1 MDTSKVVFNIKKN
14 NIFCD
19 NFLFKNSFIKDFLL
33 IKNDNDLKK
42 KTQVT
47 NNDERR

>member
-1 MDTSKVVFNIKKN
+1 METNKVVFNIKKN
-14 NIFCD
+14 DIFCD

-42 KTQVT
+42 KTYIT
-47 NNDERR
+47 NNE